1 MAKTRLTDFT
11 GAEIRPGKTIV
22 YATRRGNRVRQTEA
36 TVLETMSDKRAGR
49 VVPRLKVQPTGRD
62 SGFSAR
68 STLAPQYV
76 SAEHVVVIGDAD
88 TTA

>member
-11 GAEIRPGKTIV
+11 GAEIRKDKLV
-22 YATRRGNRVRQTEA
+22 AYATRRGNRVRMTEA
-36 TVLETMSDKRAGR
+36 VVLETMSDKRAGR

-68 STLAPQYV
+68 STLVPQYV
-76 SAEHVVVIGDAD
+76 SAEHVVVIGDAPD
-88 TTA
+88 A

>member
-11 GAEIRPGKTIV
+11 GAEIRKDKLIV

-36 TVLETMSDKRAGR
+36 VVLETMSDRRAGR

-68 STLAPQYV
+68 STLEPQYIGT
-76 SAEHVVVIGDAD
+76 EHVVVIGDAP
-88 TTA
+88 TA